1 MTTTNLIPLQPSPD
15 AKVVQPLL
23 SRDLIIAEVENLI
36 LNVKNSLQ
44 EVKRVAMGE
53 AWKILQLATASVI
66 QIIEKLG
73 HDISSQDKKTLAM
86 NLLNKFYDSVFVVV
100 DIPVVPNFLEPIIHK
115 YVKAFLMILV
125 SATIDALVTTFRN
138 TGVFLKKMNEGA

>member
-1 MTTTNLIPLQPSPD
+1 MTETNLIPLQPSPD

-23 SRDLIIAEVENLI
+23 SRDLIIAEVESLI

-44 EVKRVAMGE
+44 EVRRVAVSE

-73 HDISSQDKKTLAM
+73 HDISGPDKKALAM
-86 NLLNKFYDSVFVVV
+86 DLLNKFYDKVFVVV
-100 DIPVVPNFLEPIIHK
+100 DIPVVPNILEPIIHK

-125 SATIDALVTTFRN
+125 GATIDALVTTFRN
-138 TGVFLKKMNEGA
+138 TGVFLKKVNEGV